1 MKIAFP
7 DPTELSPPIIN
18 VKDISFKYAEGLPTL
33 FTKVDFGLDM
43 QSRVSMVGPNGVGK
57 STLLSLILG
66 KWLVVGGGFTVV
78 VVVLE
83 VVVLQWWWFYSGG
96 GFRGG
101 GFRGG
106 GFSVVSLVI
115 SVVISVVVSLVPVV
129 VSMVVSM
136 VVPLLV
142 VLEWFRCLVPVVR
155 LLSLLLSFA
164 Q

>member
-1 MKIAFP
+1 VKIAFP

-101 GFRGG
+101 GF
-106 GFSVVSLVI
+106 SVVSLVI

>member
-66 KWLVVGGGFTVV
+66 KWLVVVV
-78 VVVLE
+78 AV
-83 VVVLQWWWFYSGG
+83 VVVLQWWF
-96 GFRGG
+96 
-101 GFRGG
+101 
-106 GFSVVSLVI
+106 
-115 SVVISVVVSLVPVV
+115 
-129 VSMVVSM
+129 
-136 VVPLLV
+136 
-142 VLEWFRCLVPVVR
+142 
-155 LLSLLLSFA
+155 
-164 Q
+164 

>member
-66 KWLVVGGGFTVV
+66 KWLVVAV
-78 VVVLE
+78 

-96 GFRGG
+96 GFT
-101 GFRGG
+101 
-106 GFSVVSLVI
+106 
-115 SVVISVVVSLVPVV
+115 VVVVPVV
-129 VSMVVSM
+129 V
-136 VVPLLV
+136 
-142 VLEWFRCLVPVVR
+142 VPVFNGGA
-155 LLSLLLSFA
+155 SFGGSSVWF
-164 Q
+164 QWCDCCRCC

>member
-66 KWLVVGGGFTVV
+66 KWLVVGGWFYSGGGGSRGGGFTVV
-78 VVVLE
+78 VVFSFT
-83 VVVLQWWWFYSGG
+83 VV
-96 GFRGG
+96 
-101 GFRGG
+101 
-106 GFSVVSLVI
+106 
-115 SVVISVVVSLVPVV
+115 
-129 VSMVVSM
+129 
-136 VVPLLV
+136 V
-142 VLEWFRCLVPVVR
+142 VLEWWWF
-155 LLSLLLSFA
+155 
-164 Q
+164 

>member
-66 KWLVVGGGFTVV
+66 KWLVVGGGSGGGFT

-83 VVVLQWWWFYSGG
+83 VVVL
-96 GFRGG
+96 
-101 GFRGG
+101 
-106 GFSVVSLVI
+106 VVVLV
-115 SVVISVVVSLVPVV
+115 VVSVVVSVVDPLLGSSGSSGGFNSSSGGSNGGCNGGFNVVPVFGSSV
-129 VSMVVSM
+129 
-136 VVPLLV
+136 
-142 VLEWFRCLVPVVR
+142 WFQWCDCCRCC
-155 LLSLLLSFA
+155 
-164 Q
+164 